1 MPPGQEANSPL
12 PVSAILPYAHRMAES
27 IQDAQNRVLA
37 LNSDDRPFFYE
48 PTAVGIHATWKY
60 ADQKWLGFFGAGV
73 RQGSYDLYVTLD
85 PDDGTWEF
93 DETSADAE
101 ATVNSDGLHGEKKWQ
116 SGSQKSFTLNKS
128 FALASESKDRQGT
141 HTGQFFGYRFDT
153 DEIKQPLIDA
163 LTAAGYSR
171 KKGFFGKLFGG

>member
-1 MPPGQEANSPL
+1 
-12 PVSAILPYAHRMAES
+12 MAES

-60 ADQKWLGFFGAGV
+60 ADQKW
-73 RQGSYDLYVTLD
+73 
-85 PDDGTWEF
+85 
-93 DETSADAE
+93 
-101 ATVNSDGLHGEKKWQ
+101 Q

-128 FALASESKDRQGT
+128 FAPLAESKDRQGT

>member
-1 MPPGQEANSPL
+1 MQEANPPL
-12 PVSAILPYAHRMAES
+12 PVGAVLLYARGMTES
-27 IQDAQNRVLA
+27 MQDAQNRVLA
-37 LNSDDRPFFYE
+37 LNSDDRPFLYE

-73 RQGSYDLYVTLD
+73 RKGSYDLYVTLD
-85 PDDGTWEF
+85 PEDGTWEF
-93 DETSADAE
+93 DEKSEDGE
-101 ATVNSDGLHGEKKWQ
+101 ATVNGDGLHGEKKWQ

-153 DEIKQPLIDA
+153 DEIKQPLIEA
-163 LTAAGYSR
+163 LEAAGYAR
-171 KKGFFGKLFGG
+171 KKGFFGKIFGG